1 MKFNTDTFY
10 LNQDEPNR
18 GCLLAIR
25 SLILKLNCH
34 VSETKK
40 YGMPCFC
47 FKKKPF
53 CYLWID
59 KKTTEPYVLF
69 VNGSHLQH
77 TQLETG
83 NRSKMKIFRLD
94 PNKDLP
100 VETLQSLFFQTI
112 TLYTSGTVRS

>member
-1 MKFNTDTFY
+1 MNIDNFY
-10 LNQDEPNR
+10 LNKEEPNR
-18 GCLLAIR
+18 SCLLAIR
-25 SLILKLNCH
+25 SILLKLNVN

-77 TQLETG
+77 AQLETG
-83 NRSKMKIFRLD
+83 NRSKMKIFRID

-100 VETLQSLFFQTI
+100 METLRLLLSKTI
-112 TLYTSGTVRS
+112 ELYTLGVIKS